1 MKTTAYLRVS
11 KDPQDVRDQRLAI
24 LEFARQEKIE
34 ISAFISLSASP
45 GNLPKARQIDLL
57 IAQLEPGDTLVAS
70 AMSRMG
76 RTPGEVIATVG
87 ALLKQQVRFLA
98 IKEGLRLVD
107 EQDLH
112 SMVILLERYLGIERN
127 ILWREYQYHG
137 GAWPFREV
145 DQTWEKEAQARLEV
159 EKRLEHVEDQFRQMQ
174 DRLQEEL
181 AAREALEAEIR
192 ELRQRGR

>member
-1 MKTTAYLRVS
+1 M
-11 KDPQDVRDQRLAI
+11 
-24 LEFARQEKIE
+24 
-34 ISAFISLSASP
+34 
-45 GNLPKARQIDLL
+45 
-57 IAQLEPGDTLVAS
+57 
-70 AMSRMG
+70 
-76 RTPGEVIATVG
+76 G

-174 DRLQEEL
+174 GPFTGRAGGARGAGGRDSGAS
-181 AAREALEAEIR
+181 AARALRRRVPDGCESS
-192 ELRQRGR
+192 RQTTQTV

>member
-1 MKTTAYLRVS
+1 MKTVAYLRVS
-11 KDPQDVRDQRLAI
+11 REPQDVRYQRLAI

-34 ISAFISLSASP
+34 ISTFVSLSASP

-57 IAQLEPGDTLVAS
+57 MAQLEPGDTLVVS

-76 RTPGEVIATVG
+76 RTPGEVIATVD

-98 IKEGLRLVD
+98 VKEGFRLAG
-107 EQDLH
+107 EQDSH
-112 SMVILLERYLGIERN
+112 SMTTLFGRYLEIERD
-127 ILWREYQYHG
+127 ILWRERG
-137 GAWPFREV
+137 GPWPFREV
-145 DQTWEKEAQARLEV
+145 DQTWEKEAQARREA
-159 EKRLEHVEDQFRQMQ
+159 EGRLEQVEGELRQTQ
-174 DRLQEEL
+174 DRLQEER